1 MHDWPDD
8 KATEILQN
16 LACAMAADSRILVDE
31 IVIPDMGAHFEATMQ
46 DLAMMNMC
54 AGKERSKQQWLSLV
68 DRAGL
73 RIEEIHTYIPSTY
86 TSVLVLALK

>member
-1 MHDWPDD
+1 MHDWPDNEAS
-8 KATEILQN
+8 KILQN
-16 LACAMAADSRILVDE
+16 VACAMAVDSRILVDE
-31 IVIPDMGAHFEATMQ
+31 IVVPDIGANIEATLQ

-54 AGKERSKQQWLSLV
+54 AGKERSKQQWLNLV
-68 DRAGL
+68 GRAGL